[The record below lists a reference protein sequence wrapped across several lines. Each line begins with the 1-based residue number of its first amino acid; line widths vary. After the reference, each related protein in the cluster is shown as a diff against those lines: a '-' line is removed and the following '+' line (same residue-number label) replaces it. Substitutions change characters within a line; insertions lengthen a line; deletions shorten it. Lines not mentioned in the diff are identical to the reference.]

1 MTRRVW
7 YCGLLVVLLVSV
19 VAPGALPARAQVA
32 DGLVVLALESA
43 REPVEAWAAAYASVT
58 EDGAVLQLEF
68 ASTAAEV
75 AARAS
80 EAAVIVTDAYEDIP
94 PIGFECGYV
103 SDIFLLLPGLGARYL
118 ASNSCGGTLD
128 PRDALARDFLR
139 FATGPDG
146 QQIAID
152 LGLLPAAVE
161 VVDQSGA
168 TVRVPQPV
176 RRIASPYS
184 IATYYVYGV
193 GAADRLVVAGY
204 LGARDPE
211 GKAGM
216 LKLDPNFEAI
226 ANAVSTFNQREA
238 NIEEL
243 AALHPDLILAS
254 TRTGW
259 LDAAAALG
267 VPILL
272 FEGESPQAL
281 QDAMSLIGAVLG
293 PHAAYQAGQFNAY
306 YSRTLAAILAQTQS
320 IAEPL
325 RVYFSGTE
333 PLRVASGDMYQ
344 TDMVEAAGAVSVAAD
359 LIGYWNDVNLEQ
371 IALWNPDVILFVP
384 YGGANAEAFSEAAEW
399 SAIRAVRD
407 GRVYRLPKLAAPW
420 DTPVPDSILGI
431 IWIAQTLYPD
441 QVSLDCAA
449 EAMTFY
455 RQFYSYSMGEEE
467 AQSLCK

>member
-1 MTRRVW
+1 MTRRTCI
-7 YCGLLVVLLVSV
+7 YGLLVVLLVGAA
-19 VAPGALPARAQVA
+19 APGVVPAQAQA
-32 DGLVVLALESA
+32 AAGPLVLALESA
-43 REPVEAWAAAYASVT
+43 REPVEAWAAA
-58 EDGAVLQLEF
+58 F
-68 ASTAAEV
+68 ASAEGGAALDLRFVATAAEIME
-75 AARAS
+75 RAG
-80 EAAVIVTDAYEDIP
+80 EAAVIISDAYEDVP
-94 PIGFECGYV
+94 PIAFECGYI
-103 SDIFLLLPGLGARYL
+103 SDVFMLLPGLGARYL
-118 ASNSCGGTLD
+118 ASNSCGGALD

-139 FATGPDG
+139 FVTGPDG
-146 QQIAID
+146 QQIAIG

-161 VVDQSGA
+161 VVDQSGK
-168 TVRVPQPV
+168 TISVSQPV

-193 GAADRLVVAGY
+193 GAADRLVAAGY

-211 GKAGM
+211 GQAGM
-216 LKLDPNFEAI
+216 LKLDPDFETI
-226 ANAVSTFNQREA
+226 ANAVSTLNQQEA

-259 LDAAAALG
+259 LDAAEALG
-267 VPILL
+267 VSILR
-272 FEGESPQAL
+272 FEGESPEAL

-293 PHAAYQAGQFNAY
+293 PHAAYQAEQFNAY
-306 YSRTLAAILAQTQS
+306 YNRTLGTILAQTEA
-320 IAEPL
+320 IAEPV
-325 RVYFSGTE
+325 RVYFSGTN

-344 TDMVEAAGAVSVAAD
+344 TTMVEAAGAVSVTAD
-359 LIGYWNDVNLEQ
+359 LTGYWNDVNLEQ
-371 IALWNPDVILFVP
+371 VAVWDPDVILFVP
-384 YGGANAEAFSEAAEW
+384 YGGANAEAFTGAVEW
-399 SAIRAVRD
+399 SAIRAVYE
-407 GRVYRLPKLAAPW
+407 GRVYRLPKLSAPW

-455 RQFYSYSMGEEE
+455 RQFYGYAMGEEE